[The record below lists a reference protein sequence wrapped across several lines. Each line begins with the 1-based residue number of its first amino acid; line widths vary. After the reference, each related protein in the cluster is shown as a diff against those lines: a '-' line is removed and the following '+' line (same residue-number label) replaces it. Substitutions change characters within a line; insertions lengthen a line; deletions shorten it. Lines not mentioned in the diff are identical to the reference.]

1 MSSSTDNNK
10 SASKPKANVLNSTLA
25 GAGAGTIEILLM
37 QPTDVIKT
45 RFQSVTAASHY
56 KDGIFK
62 AFSSVFKEEGFSAF
76 YRGTIPV
83 LCIVGPRISLQYMGL
98 AFYKPIFEKFEERN
112 ILPAHSSAGLA
123 GVCTG
128 ITQAV
133 TLVTP
138 LEMIK
143 VRQQTEMVLNKGH
156 KRKYHGLIN
165 TASIIVRQEGFAAL
179 YSGLM
184 ATVARQSWGLF
195 VKFSAYIEIKAMFER
210 SSGSIDGALQPWQ
223 HMVSGGMANVLVGV
237 LNSPPDVVK
246 TRMQDAG
253 RSYTSTWDCMKSM
266 LRTEGPTSFFRGSWL
281 RIIRIAP
288 GGAIQFACYEQ
299 ILSWLNSRQKVES
312 Q

>member
-1 MSSSTDNNK
+1 MSNSK
-10 SASKPKANVLNSTLA
+10 AKPKANLLFSTIA

-45 RFQSVTAASHY
+45 RFQSVQASAHY
-56 KDGIFK
+56 KHGVFQAFK
-62 AFSSVFKEEGFSAF
+62 SVYKKEGFAAF
-76 YRGTIPV
+76 YKGTIPV

-98 AFYKPIFEKFEERN
+98 AFYKPIFEKLEGSL
-112 ILPAHSSAGLA
+112 LPAHSSAGLA
-123 GVCTG
+123 GICTG

-143 VRQQTEMVLNKGH
+143 VRQQTEMVTDQSR
-156 KRKYHGLIN
+156 RKYHGLIN
-165 TASIIVRQEGFAAL
+165 TASLIIRQEGITAL

-184 ATVARQSWGLF
+184 ATVARQSWGLL
-195 VKFSAYIEIKAMFER
+195 VKFSAYIEIKSLFER
-210 SSGSIDGALQPWQ
+210 TSNNPDASLRPWQ

-253 RSYTSTWDCMKSM
+253 RNYSSTWDCIKSM
-266 LRTEGPTSFFRGSWL
+266 AKNEGFTSFFRGSWL

-288 GGAIQFACYEQ
+288 GGAIQFACYEY
-299 ILSWLNSRQKVES
+299 ILSALNSRYS
-312 Q
+312 

>member
-1 MSSSTDNNK
+1 MSASASEKSS
-10 SASKPKANVLNSTLA
+10 SKPKLNVLNSTLA
-25 GAGAGTIEILLM
+25 GAGAGTVEILLM

-45 RFQSVTAASHY
+45 RFQSVNAAAHY
-56 KDGIFK
+56 KNGIFK
-62 AFSSVFKEEGFSAF
+62 AFSSVFKEEGISAF

-98 AFYKPIFEKFEERN
+98 AFYKPIFESLEERS

-123 GVCTG
+123 GICTG
-128 ITQAV
+128 ITQAI

-143 VRQQTEMVLNKGH
+143 VRQQTEMVLDKGQ
-156 KRKYHGLIN
+156 KRKYCGLIN

-195 VKFSAYIEIKAMFER
+195 VKFSAYIEMKAMFER
-210 SSGSIDGALQPWQ
+210 ASNNADATLQPWQ
-223 HMVSGGMANVLVGV
+223 HMISGGMANVLVGV

-253 RSYTSTWDCMKSM
+253 GSYTSTWDCIKSM
-266 LRTEGPTSFFRGSWL
+266 MRQEGPASFFRGSWL

-299 ILSWLNSRQKVES
+299 ILSWLNSRS
-312 Q
+312 I

>member
-1 MSSSTDNNK
+1 MSDSKTSPTSNK
-10 SASKPKANVLNSTLA
+10 KPSIFNSTLA
-25 GAGAGTIEILLM
+25 GAGAGTLEVLIM

-45 RFQSVTAASHY
+45 RFQSVQAAKHY
-56 KDGIFK
+56 KDGIVK
-62 AFSSVFKEEGFSAF
+62 AFGRVLKEEGFSAF
-76 YRGTIPV
+76 YRGTLPV
-83 LCIVGPRISLQYMGL
+83 LCIVGPRISIQYTGL
-98 AFYKPIFEKFEERN
+98 AFYKPIFEKLEGN

-143 VRQQTEMVLNKGH
+143 VRQQTEMTKGQ
-156 KRKYHGLIN
+156 RKYHGLIN
-165 TASIIVRQEGFAAL
+165 TASIIIRQEGFLSL

-184 ATVARQSWGLF
+184 ATVARQSWGLL
-195 VKFSAYIEIKAMFER
+195 VKFSGYIEIKAMFQR
-210 SSGSIDGALQPWQ
+210 ASGNPDAPLAPWQ
-223 HMVSGGMANVLVGV
+223 HMASGGMANVLVGV

-253 RSYTSTWDCMKSM
+253 RSYHSTWDCVKSM
-266 LRTEGPTSFFRGSWL
+266 ARNEGMTSFFRGSWL

-288 GGAIQFACYEQ
+288 GGAIQFAAYEQ
-299 ILSWLNSRQKVES
+299 IVSWLNKRTN
-312 Q
+312 

>member
-1 MSSSTDNNK
+1 
-10 SASKPKANVLNSTLA
+10 
-25 GAGAGTIEILLM
+25 M

-62 AFSSVFKEEGFSAF
+62 AFSSVFKEEGFSGTSFAYAFNKHCLLTLFRSAF

-98 AFYKPIFEKFEERN
+98 AFYKPIFEKFEEKN

-143 VRQQTEMVLNKGH
+143 VRQQTEMVLSKGQ

-184 ATVARQSWGLF
+184 ATVARQSLF

-210 SSGSIDGALQPWQ
+210 SSGSTDGTLKPWQ

-266 LRTEGPTSFFRGSWL
+266 LRHEGPTSFFRGSWL

-299 ILSWLNSRQKVES
+299 ILSWLNHRQKDVNE
-312 Q
+312 

>member
-1 MSSSTDNNK
+1 MSDSK
-10 SASKPKANVLNSTLA
+10 KPKANVLNSTLA

-45 RFQSVTAASHY
+45 RFQSVHASAHY
-56 KDGIFK
+56 KNGIFK
-62 AFSSVFKEEGFSAF
+62 AFATVFKEEGFSAF

-98 AFYKPIFEKFEERN
+98 AFYKPIFEKLEGSV
-112 ILPAHSSAGLA
+112 IPAHSSAGLA
-123 GVCTG
+123 GICTG

-143 VRQQTEMVLNKGH
+143 VRQQTEMYSNKH
-156 KRKYHGLIN
+156 QRKYHGLIN
-165 TASIIVRQEGFAAL
+165 TASIIIRQEGFTAL

-184 ATVARQSWGLF
+184 ATVARQSWGLL
-195 VKFSAYIEIKAMFER
+195 VKFSAYVEMKALFER
-210 SSGSIDGALQPWQ
+210 ANPDTDLKPWQ
-223 HMVSGGMANVLVGV
+223 HMVSGGTANILVGV

-253 RSYTSTWDCMKSM
+253 RSYTGTLDCMKSM
-266 LRTEGPTSFFRGSWL
+266 LKNEGITSFFRGSWL

-288 GGAIQFACYEQ
+288 GGAIQFGCYEY
-299 ILSWLNSRQKVES
+299 ILSWLNKRE
-312 Q
+312 